1 MKEEEEKKKQWQP
14 GRVIGKRRRTE
25 TDLWTERIKIDEKKN
40 TRCQRTRVTL
50 AMKTCE
56 RRREKFKNERKKTRK
71 KSSRDSD
78 GL

>member
-1 MKEEEEKKKQWQP
+1 M
-14 GRVIGKRRRTE
+14 IGQRRRTE
-25 TDLWTERIKIDEKKN
+25 TDLWTERIKIDEKKKKN

-56 RRREKFKNERKKTRK
+56 RRREKFKNERKKNGK